1 MMQFIGTGFRH
12 ADNVNF
18 EMIRD
23 RASGYDLL
31 VSKTITGG
39 PFREGLQNFASLLN
53 LEVFQFSA
61 FNEDDRKAS
70 SKQIS
75 DNLMAFHDH
84 VKEDA
89 FTHFFTTEIKV
100 LPKTFY
106 MIFAC
111 DWISGNPVR
120 LERIQCKELK
130 QYFERNNSWY
140 LWLYNYSAKR
150 YYPKLDLPLIL
161 EITND

>member
-1 MMQFIGTGFRH
+1 MQFIGIGFRH

-23 RASGYDLL
+23 RASGHDLL

-39 PFREGLQNFASLLN
+39 PFTEGLQDFASLLN

-61 FNEDDRKAS
+61 FNEDDKKAS

-75 DNLMAFHDH
+75 DNLMAFHDQG
-84 VKEDA
+84 KED
-89 FTHFFTTEIKV
+89 HFLKFFIAEMQV

-106 MIFAC
+106 LIFAC
-111 DWISGNPVR
+111 DWMPGNPVR
-120 LERIQCKELK
+120 LEKIQFKELTP
-130 QYFERNNSWY
+130 YFKRNNSWY

-150 YYPKLDLPLIL
+150 YYPKLELPLIL